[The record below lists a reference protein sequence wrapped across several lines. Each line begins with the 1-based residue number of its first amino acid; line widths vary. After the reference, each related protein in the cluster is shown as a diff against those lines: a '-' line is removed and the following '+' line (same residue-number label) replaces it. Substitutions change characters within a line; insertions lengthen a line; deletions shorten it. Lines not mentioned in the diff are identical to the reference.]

1 MIGWPSENFSCLG
14 LGPGLGIGLGLGP
27 GLGIGLGLGPGL
39 GPLDH
44 IVAERA
50 LATQSIVFRHIDLRL
65 EDLVIFIHDIGTLAY
80 GFTKTIIE
88 ISFDDGHFEIR

>member
-1 MIGWPSENFSCLG
+1 MLLFLFILLIFHILNELG
-14 LGPGLGIGLGLGP
+14 TQRLLTLLLMRIQILKKH
-27 GLGIGLGLGPGL
+27 
-39 GPLDH
+39 H